1 MNIDDVK
8 AAHSSDYRVHTF
20 KDVSH
25 KENLRKE
32 LEQQIADF
40 KGKIETIPA
49 GKTRCLVD
57 FEQMMYERAQEG
69 LRIKNSRKK
78 KH

>member
-1 MNIDDVK
+1 MNLDDVK

-32 LEQQIADF
+32 LERQMAEF
-40 KGKIETIPA
+40 KGEIYQVPA
-49 GKTRCLVD
+49 NQSRCLVD
-57 FEQMMYERAQEG
+57 FQQMMYERAQEG